1 MQRWFALLLGL
12 AFALQAQSAIH
23 PYNKEYFYAGRSVL
37 FGEGEVNGPKPT

>member
-37 FGEGEVNGPKPT
+37 LGEGSVKGPKPI

>member
-23 PYNKEYFYAGRSVL
+23 PYNKEYFYAGKSVL
-37 FGEGEVNGPKPT
+37 LNDGEVKVPKPI